1 MGEQKKPIIK
11 PWIDNYFTQNSN
23 IVYQM
28 FEPFENLNPIVVEDV
43 YAFHPK
49 IRKEIEHD

>member
-1 MGEQKKPIIK
+1 
-11 PWIDNYFTQNSN
+11 
-23 IVYQM
+23 M

-49 IRKEIEHD
+49 NLKKTCNTNATHEF

>member
-1 MGEQKKPIIK
+1 
-11 PWIDNYFTQNSN
+11 
-23 IVYQM
+23 M